1 MKFEFDNAIVTV
13 HFSRPKEETM
23 ENVKKATE
31 KFLKDVLKER
41 SCKWKIF

>member
-1 MKFEFDNAIVTV
+1 MVFEFDNAIVTV

-41 SCKWKIF
+41 SCK